1 MSDFKNAGDGSTLM
15 ANIDAEALELS
26 IHENGLEQGYAHLG
40 WMMLEVAEMG
50 YWRVPFKT
58 FGEYIKSVA
67 EKAHRSSGML
77 MKYFCTVRDLC
88 DTFNCAQLEKIGI
101 TKAIRLR
108 VAKDYAPVLP
118 PAVVN
123 AALDPHVTDKDLK
136 QVISL
141 TLKMPEE
148 EPGDWFDGE
157 MEFIVTPEERVWVE
171 SVLDKARHTE
181 PLTKTTIS
189 KSAQQKEIFFKLL
202 MEFDGAHAGDGN

>member
-1 MSDFKNAGDGSTLM
+1 LEG
-15 ANIDAEALELS
+15 IEVQALEMAT
-26 IHENGLEQGYAHLG
+26 HEDGLERGYAHLG

-50 YWRVPFKT
+50 YWRVPFRT
-58 FGEYIKSVA
+58 FGEYVKTIAKTA
-67 EKAHRSSGML
+67 KRSPGIL

-88 DTFNCAQLEKIGI
+88 DTFNRDQLEKIGI

-108 VAKDYAPVLP
+108 AAKDYAPVLP
-118 PAVVN
+118 PTVVN
-123 AALDPHVTDKDLK
+123 AALDPNISDKDLK
-136 QVISL
+136 KVISIE
-141 TLKMPEE
+141 LKMPEE
-148 EPGDWFDGE
+148 EPGEWFDGE
-157 MEFIVTPEERVWVE
+157 MEFIVTPEERVWIE